1 MPSAQFNRYFQSAP
15 CLLMRPI
22 SLHLSQALIPKRLR
36 EPSVAVPGIL
46 CPMAKVMVS
55 LPDDVLRAVD
65 AEASHRGTSRSGY
78 LRELAEEAM
87 RQRGRERAARM
98 AEIDR
103 LDGPLP

>member
-1 MPSAQFNRYFQSAP
+1 
-15 CLLMRPI
+15 
-22 SLHLSQALIPKRLR
+22 
-36 EPSVAVPGIL
+36 
-46 CPMAKVMVS
+46 MAKVMVS

-65 AEASHRGTSRSGY
+65 AEASHRVTSRSGY

-103 LDGPLP
+103 LDGPLPGHGGSVAELVKSSRPSE